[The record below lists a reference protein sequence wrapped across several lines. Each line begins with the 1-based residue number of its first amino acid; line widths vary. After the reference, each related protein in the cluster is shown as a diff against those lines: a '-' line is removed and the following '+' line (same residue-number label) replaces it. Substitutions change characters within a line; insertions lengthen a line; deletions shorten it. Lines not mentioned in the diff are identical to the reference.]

1 MFKFLPFCILFL
13 ILCPS
18 FLGVSSSVKIKKEI
32 FLQIA
37 EEATTSYEV
46 STEELLPESDASY
59 FFHVVTFDIS
69 YPQYIAMAPQSF
81 QDDLLRPPVA

>member
-1 MFKFLPFCILFL
+1 MFKFLPCFILFL

-18 FLGVSSSVKIKKEI
+18 FIGLYSNVKIKKEI

-37 EEATTSYEV
+37 EEATTSYEI
-46 STEELLPESDASY
+46 STEELLPGSDASY
-59 FFHVVTFDIS
+59 IFHVVTFDIN
-69 YPQYIAMAPQSF
+69 YPQYIAMASQSF